1 MYVFSSHSYNIITI
15 DFKNKTS
22 LLNNTHTKSMK
33 VTINQI
39 FKYLHDYFTEIL
51 ISYSQ
56 KIATPICTLQQ

>member
-33 VTINQI
+33 VTNNQI
-39 FKYLHDYFTEIL
+39 FKYLHMN
-51 ISYSQ
+51 ISLKY
-56 KIATPICTLQQ
+56 